1 MSLLS
6 LSVQTVGSVVNQ
18 PSGGRALLVR
28 DLRSDVCDGRTA
40 LEIEIRDM
48 RRGVDVRT

>member
-18 PSGGRALLVR
+18 PSGGRALLVH
-28 DLRSDVCDGRTA
+28 DLRSADCGARTP

-48 RRGVDVRT
+48 HRGVDVRT